1 MTSETTTPTI
11 PQAAVRRP
19 GEKQVLERE
28 ATRPGLV
35 FRPDVDIVEQKDAFL
50 VSADLPGADER
61 SVEVRLENGQL
72 SIDASPGDLQ
82 DAAWSPIH
90 AEYRTGG
97 YHREFALSDAIDVN
111 AIEARLVD
119 GVLEVRLPKR
129 SQAQARRISI
139 QAG

>member
-1 MTSETTTPTI
+1 MTTESTTHPAL
-11 PQAAVRRP
+11 PRA

-28 ATRPGLV
+28 ATRPGPV

-50 VSADLPGADER
+50 VSADLPGVDER
-61 SVEVRLENGQL
+61 GVEVRLENGLL
-72 SIDASPGDLQ
+72 SIDAAPREAQ
-82 DAAWSPIH
+82 DAAWTPLY

-111 AIEARLVD
+111 AIEAKLVD
-119 GVLEVRLPKR
+119 GVLRLRLPKR
-129 SQAQARRISI
+129 SEARARQVAV

>member
-1 MTSETTTPTI
+1 MTTETTTQPAL
-11 PQAAVRRP
+11 PRA
-19 GEKQVLERE
+19 GDKQVLERE

-50 VSADLPGADER
+50 VSADLPGVDEG
-61 SVEVRLENGQL
+61 SVEVRLENGLL
-72 SIDASPGDLQ
+72 SIDAPPGEAQ
-82 DAAWSPIH
+82 DAAWTPLY

-97 YHREFALSDAIDVN
+97 YHREFALSDAIDVTG
-111 AIEARLVD
+111 IEARLTD

-129 SQAQARRISI
+129 HEARPRRITI

>member
-1 MTSETTTPTI
+1 MTSETTTHTAP
-11 PQAAVRRP
+11 VHRP
-19 GEKQVLERE
+19 GEKQVLDRE

-50 VSADLPGADER
+50 VTADLPGVDER

-72 SIDASPGDLQ
+72 SIDASPGDAH

-90 AEYRTGG
+90 SEYRTGG

-111 AIEARLVD
+111 GIEARLVD

-129 SQAQARRISI
+129 SQAQPRQISI
-139 QAG
+139 QTG

>member
-1 MTSETTTPTI
+1 MASETTT
-11 PQAAVRRP
+11 QAALQRA

-50 VSADLPGADER
+50 VSADLPGVDEGA
-61 SVEVRLENGQL
+61 VEVRLENGVL
-72 SIDASPGDLQ
+72 SIDSAPGGAP
-82 DAAWSPIH
+82 DAAWTPLH

-111 AIEARLVD
+111 GIEAKLVD
-119 GVLEVRLPKR
+119 GVLQLRLPKR
-129 SQAQARRISI
+129 SEARARQITVQS
-139 QAG
+139 G

>member
-1 MTSETTTPTI
+1 MTTETTT
-11 PQAAVRRP
+11 QAVARH

-28 ATRPGLV
+28 HTRPGLV

-50 VSADLPGADER
+50 VSADLPGVDER
-61 SVEVRLENGQL
+61 AIEVRLENGLL
-72 SIDASPGDLQ
+72 SIDASPGEARDS
-82 DAAWSPIH
+82 AWTPLY

-111 AIEARLVD
+111 AIEAKLID
-119 GVLEVRLPKR
+119 GVLRLRLPKR
-129 SQAQARRISI
+129 HEARPRQIAV

>member
-1 MTSETTTPTI
+1 MTTETTT
-11 PQAAVRRP
+11 QAVARP

-28 ATRPGLV
+28 HTRPGFV

-50 VSADLPGADER
+50 VSADLPGVDER
-61 SVEVRLENGQL
+61 AIEVRLENGLL
-72 SIDASPGDLQ
+72 SIDASPGEAQ
-82 DAAWSPIH
+82 DAAWTPLY

-111 AIEARLVD
+111 AIEAKLVD
-119 GVLEVRLPKR
+119 GVLRLRLPKR
-129 SQAQARRISI
+129 HEARPRQIAV